1 MNTIELEVKGTANEF
16 RKDMNIQ
23 FLKAYFLLFY
33 RKKQMIKLA
42 LTKQENK

>member
-1 MNTIELEVKGTANEF
+1 MNTIELGVKGTASEF

-33 RKKQMIKLA
+33 RKKQMIKIV
-42 LTKQENK
+42 LTKQGNK